1 MEELVIRGN
10 KLVRLSDMA
19 MTFGHDI
26 IGYKKVRRIVR
37 GEVCIDELP
46 VVRRL
51 STAEVLSMF
60 ICGLVMTG
68 LIYSVLVALI
78 GSAPAIQ

>member
-1 MEELVIRGN
+1 MVGGTKPPIIKELQLKQKENEHGR
-10 KLVRLSDMA
+10 
-19 MTFGHDI
+19 

-37 GEVCIDELP
+37 GAVCTDELP

-51 STAEVLSMF
+51 SPAEIVSRF
-60 ICGLVMTG
+60 ICGVVMTG
-68 LIYSVLVALI
+68 LIYSVLVVLI